1 MKNNASRMLLVHP
14 PVASP
19 AAPPWISARVAAV
32 LSAHGVS
39 LDQYDA
45 NLDFFSNQ
53 MLNPTWLS
61 ETLHEIEKRKHRG
74 VFEAADSE
82 ATDLVD
88 GLGKSPS
95 IWKRKIASAGHCRD
109 TLKSESFFHPEFYI
123 TARKDIE
130 DLLALSSLAFYPS
143 RIRWD
148 RFENP
153 AIRNRT
159 DVKRF
164 TVDPTSNPF
173 LSLCEGGLEPRLIG
187 RKRDFLVFTVETP
200 AQVLAALTMARFTKR
215 TFPRIHV
222 ILLGDSPVSDAAPAC
237 ADSFLPQTDLGSLL
251 ELIGGVAKHAPPAD
265 RRETT
270 KTDFSGLPLKDYLAP
285 FPVLPARILSTSGTD
300 ASPPPGLMR
309 ILNVQAQQVGA
320 KALFIEDPPLPI
332 SDVATLAREMTR
344 RKMPVCLG
352 ITCALSG
359 FPAPGIMNL
368 LFRSGIRFIRWRIPS
383 PPASISELGNILWHA
398 AKAGIWNHVE
408 IPEARGAPLPEPL
421 THYITANPTIAHSW
435 KHRQSVSA
443 CFASPALR
451 SDTMPPPYGRVA
463 DLPGRPFWQDLHDPA
478 HMLLYLNR
486 HGLEAVLRWRVEEK
500 GLSIHTLGKDLEYHF
515 VRPEALPPS
524 LLDEICRMVEA
535 GGSVT
540 TQWVRHN
547 LERAFLI
554 GYVMEQGVIVANSS
568 LKHPRTEYVKRV
580 KRLAGLDISDYLE
593 RGYTS
598 VRPEYRGLG
607 IGTKLLE
614 GLTARVG
621 KKRLFSIITADNV
634 ATRKIAL
641 RNKTKQV
648 ASFYS
653 ERLGKEVGV
662 WVPEWMIEDGQN
674 R

>member
-45 NLDFFSNQ
+45 NLDFFLNRL
-53 MLNPTWLS
+53 LNPTGLS
-61 ETLHEIEKRKHRG
+61 ETLHEIEPRKHRD

-82 ATDLVD
+82 ATDLLD
-88 GLGKSPS
+88 RLNKSPS
-95 IWKRKIASAGHCRD
+95 IWKRKIASAGHCRNI
-109 TLKSESFFHPEFYI
+109 LKSENFFHPESCI
-123 TARKDIE
+123 TALKDME
-130 DLLALSSLAFYPS
+130 DLLALSALAFHPS
-143 RIRWD
+143 RIRWN

-153 AIRNRT
+153 AIRNWT
-159 DVKRF
+159 DIKRF
-164 TVDPTSNPF
+164 TVDGASNPF
-173 LSLCEGGLEPRLIG
+173 LSLCEEGLRPRLTH
-187 RKRDFLVFTVETP
+187 RKQDLLILTVETP
-200 AQVLAALTMARFTKR
+200 AQLLAALTMARFSKKTI
-215 TFPRIHV
+215 PRLPV
-222 ILLGDSPVSDAAPAC
+222 ALLGDLPVSAGAATY
-237 ADSFLPQTDLGSLL
+237 ADSFLSGIDLGSLFA
-251 ELIGGVAKHAPPAD
+251 LIGGGAKHTAPAD
-265 RRETT
+265 QPETT
-270 KTDFSGLPLKDYLAP
+270 ETDFSGLPLKDYLAP
-285 FPVLPARILSTSGTD
+285 YLVLPVRINCASGSD
-300 ASPPPGLMR
+300 AFPPPDLMR
-309 ILNVQAQQVGA
+309 ILNVQAEQVGA
-320 KALFIEDPPLPI
+320 KGFFIENPPLPI
-332 SDVATLAREMTR
+332 SYVAELARKMSGK
-344 RKMPVCLG
+344 KMPFCLG
-352 ITCALSG
+352 MTCALRG
-359 FPAPGIMNL
+359 LPAPGMMTSL
-368 LFRSGIRFIRWRIPS
+368 HRSGIRFIHWRDPS
-383 PPASISELGNILWHA
+383 GPISELSKTLWHA

-408 IPEARGAPLPEPL
+408 TSKAEDESLPGQL
-421 THYITANPTIAHSW
+421 AHYITANPTIAHSW

-515 VRPEALPPS
+515 VRPEALPPG

-535 GGSVT
+535 GGSVA